1 MSKQVTRPATVR
13 KARTAA
19 PSATVRLYAL
29 LPGMR
34 PTSGPRLLSHTAAAL
49 EILGIT
55 RTRSAPALR
64 LVALIGD
71 TAYTYHTKK
80 IGTLEVV
87 GENVR
92 LSKHGHETFSARE
105 ADGKAPRHLIDAFKA
120 VFVTGKA
127 NPDAQVQQH
136 HIATTAA

>member
-55 RTRSAPALR
+55 RTRSAPAR
-64 LVALIGD
+64 L
-71 TAYTYHTKK
+71 
-80 IGTLEVV
+80 
-87 GENVR
+87 
-92 LSKHGHETFSARE
+92 
-105 ADGKAPRHLIDAFKA
+105 
-120 VFVTGKA
+120 A
-127 NPDAQVQQH
+127 NPSPWCA
-136 HIATTAA
+136 ATTTWTSWLMRA